1 MNIFSLIN
9 AMRNDLKNKSVSI
22 DAAFSFLDDLEKC
35 ACEMSDEI
43 IGLKASYQQSG
54 NCFVNLNKDSKH
66 TAIFCRQYHLH
77 GEHVGNVHYMVECF
91 ADKNY
96 GSVSNIVDGIDDFI
110 SSRFI
115 EEKTPSKDTYGCMRI
130 NTIDGRIVIKSDS
143 IVAISEIKRKH
154 DVTAVIHLN
163 SGKEF
168 DTGLSYEKVA
178 SVYLDYLGKERGTIK
193 RPVGI

>member
-9 AMRNDLKNKSVSI
+9 SMREDLTAKRVSI
-22 DAAFSFLDDLEKC
+22 EAAFSFLDNLEEC

-43 IGLKASYQQSG
+43 VGLKASSQQSG

-77 GEHVGNVHYMVECF
+77 GVNAGNIHYMVECF
-91 ADKNY
+91 TDKNY
-96 GSVSNIVDGIDDFI
+96 GSVSNIVDGLDDFI

-115 EEKTPSKDTYGCMRI
+115 EEETPSKDTYGCMRF
-130 NTIDGRIVIKSDS
+130 NTLDGRIIINSASV
-143 IVAISEIKRKH
+143 VAITECKRKY
-154 DVTAVIHLN
+154 DVIAVIHLN
-163 SGKEF
+163 SGKKI

-178 SVYLDYLGKERGTIK
+178 SAYLDYLGKERGTIK